1 MTMSFFYSQLCVG
14 LPYPE
19 GSYVGK
25 TIIIT
30 GSNVGL
36 GKEAARHFVRMGAS
50 KMILA
55 VRSMEKGANA
65 KRDIEDTTKC
75 ASSVVEVWEL
85 DMADYRSVQ
94 EFSARADAELD
105 RVDVFIANAG
115 IAPGKYAVAEDNEAS
130 ITVNVV
136 STILLAGLMMPKM
149 KSTATKFSTHPTMT
163 IVSSDVHMHTTFP
176 QKSAPDGQIFAR
188 VNDKAT
194 AEQYWDEQYPL
205 SKLLEIFA
213 VRAIAERDDSST
225 ASVTINTVNPGLC
238 HSELGRDFPTFGF
251 WLIKLVLARSTE
263 VGSRTLV
270 HAASQG
276 GTTHGKY
283 LSDCHVKAP
292 GAFVTSAEGIQAQN
306 RVWDE
311 LAKKLEALAPGVT
324 NNF

>member
-1 MTMSFFYSQLCVG
+1 MSFFYSQLFVG

-19 GSYVGK
+19 GSYAGK
-25 TIIIT
+25 TIVIT

-55 VRSMEKGANA
+55 VRSLEKGADA
-65 KRDIEDTTKC
+65 KRDIEGTTKC
-75 ASSVVEVWEL
+75 QSGVVEVWKL
-85 DMADYRSVQ
+85 DMASYRSVQ
-94 EFSARADAELD
+94 EFSARVEAELD
-105 RVDVFIANAG
+105 RVDIFIANAG

-136 STILLAGLMMPKM
+136 STILLAGLVLPKM
-149 KSTATKFSTHPTMT
+149 KSTATRFSTQPTLT
-163 IVSSDVHMHTTFP
+163 IVSSDVHDHTTFP
-176 QKSAPDGQIFAR
+176 QKSAPNGQIFAR

-194 AEQYWDEQYPL
+194 AEQYWDQQYPL

-213 VRAIAERDDSST
+213 IRAIAEKDGSST
-225 ASVTINTVNPGLC
+225 APVTINAVNPGLC
-238 HSELGRDFPTFGF
+238 HSELGRDFPTVAF

-276 GTTHGKY
+276 AATHGKY
-283 LSDCHVKAP
+283 LSDCHIKAP
-292 GAFVTSAEGIQAQN
+292 GAFVTSEEGRQAQS

-311 LAKKLEALAPGVT
+311 LAKKLEAIAPGVT